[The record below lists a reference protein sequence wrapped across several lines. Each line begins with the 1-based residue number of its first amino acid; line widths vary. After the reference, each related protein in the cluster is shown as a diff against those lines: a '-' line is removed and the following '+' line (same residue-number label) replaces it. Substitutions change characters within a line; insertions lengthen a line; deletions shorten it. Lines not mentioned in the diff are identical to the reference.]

1 MIITDK
7 NILTK
12 PCEDVHL
19 SEAVELIKIL
29 EQELNHSAMMGRP
42 GIGLA
47 APQCAIHKKAAIV
60 RIPTNGPYELNV
72 NLINARI
79 EKSYSSFIFKG
90 EGCLS
95 FGNQVYDTQ
104 RYQEIYVVDNLVK
117 PHSFIA
123 SGLMA
128 VAIQHELD
136 HLDGITF
143 HQRAVIS
150 NVASNLKVRPN
161 EKCPCQSGK
170 KFKYC
175 CRKEK

>member
-1 MIITDK
+1 M
-7 NILTK
+7 NILK
-12 PCEDVHL
+12 QPCEDVHL
-19 SEAVELIKIL
+19 SEAEELIQLL
-29 EQELNHSAMMGRP
+29 EKELQQSSLMGRP

-60 RIPTNGPYELNV
+60 RIATNSFYDLNV
-72 NLINARI
+72 NLINAKI
-79 EKSYSSFIFKG
+79 EKTYLPFLFKG

-95 FGNQVYDTQ
+95 FGDQIYDTH
-104 RYQEIYVVDNLVK
+104 RYQEIYVVNNLVK

-143 HQRAVIS
+143 HQRAVVKS
-150 NVASNLKVRPN
+150 TVSSLKIRPN
-161 EKCPCQSGK
+161 EKCPCSSGK
-170 KFKYC
+170 KFKHC
-175 CRKEK
+175 CNKEK